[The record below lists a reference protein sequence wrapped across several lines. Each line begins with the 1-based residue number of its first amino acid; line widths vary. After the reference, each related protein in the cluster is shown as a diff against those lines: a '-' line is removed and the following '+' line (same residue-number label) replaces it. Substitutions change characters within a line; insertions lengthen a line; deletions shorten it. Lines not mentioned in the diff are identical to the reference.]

1 MASISPE
8 DSDKKIKK
16 KKNNADFSFARPKKK
31 ENNLD
36 LQARLQKLIFTQL
49 FIVNS
54 MGQWHNFTFLD
65 LEKIFKFKSFV
76 QILRLNGQSS
86 SKVISYYL

>member
-1 MASISPE
+1 MKIVT
-8 DSDKKIKK
+8 KKLK
-16 KKNNADFSFARPKKK
+16 KKNNADFSFARPKKKKK

-65 LEKIFKFKSFV
+65 LEKFSNLRVLFKFY
-76 QILRLNGQSS
+76 G
-86 SKVISYYL
+86 